1 MLVALVV
8 AGVDLGEQE
17 QMLEAAASGVVVEEK
32 TKQVGA
38 TAALVQTAVQ
48 LDSTL
53 NASAEEACLA
63 VVADALVCHQARPAV
78 PVVEEGLATARQ
90 AQAALAAAVRQAT
103 KHSQLTAVVQSSS
116 KWPAMTDMERMRLC
130 LHCSMVGIGRA
141 P

>member
-38 TAALVQTAVQ
+38 TAALVQAAVQ

-53 NASAEEACLA
+53 NASAEEAC
-63 VVADALVCHQARPAV
+63 
-78 PVVEEGLATARQ
+78 
-90 AQAALAAAVRQAT
+90 
-103 KHSQLTAVVQSSS
+103 
-116 KWPAMTDMERMRLC
+116 
-130 LHCSMVGIGRA
+130 
-141 P
+141 